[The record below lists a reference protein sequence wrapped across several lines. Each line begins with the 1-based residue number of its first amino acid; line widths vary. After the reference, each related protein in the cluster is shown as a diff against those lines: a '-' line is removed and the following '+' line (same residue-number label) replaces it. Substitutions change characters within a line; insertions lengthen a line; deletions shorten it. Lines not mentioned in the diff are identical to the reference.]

1 MKNLLTTLT
10 ILVIIFGSL
19 GLILLIIEACLWI
32 DLAGSYFLGFGLI
45 IFILIHSGAMLK
57 KQIEE

>member
-1 MKNLLTTLT
+1 MKTLLTTLT